1 MINCNVVTKGNTK
14 NHNAKWPK
22 IPDQPFSSG

>member
-14 NHNAKWPK
+14 NRNAKWPK